1 MTQYY
6 TAKKL
11 KMGDSLQL
19 KTSLEYSQDFYSS
32 VPKSTNFSQRQ
43 FSERKGRFMA
53 ETNCDTKMKQMVNQC
68 INQYMSQAETDCA
81 SSTDINKCLS
91 EQQSLIQTRC
101 NENATPPSVFS
112 KGSLNKYGFVC
123 SQKDT
128 GECDCE
134 AISCTPENFTD
145 GSCTQYSIEGCKK
158 CQTDCINCSSSNIP
172 APSPSNLTSTSSSN
186 IPMPSTPNPVDNKI
200 QSSNLVYYIVIIIVV
215 LLIIALVVYYQY
227 K

>member
-19 KTSLEYSQDFYSS
+19 KTSLDYSQDFHSS
-32 VPKSTNFSQRQ
+32 VPKSTNFSQRAA
-43 FSERKGRFMA
+43 RFMA
-53 ETNCDTKMKQMVNQC
+53 ETNCDTKMTQMVNQC

-172 APSPSNLTSTSSSN
+172 APSPSNLSSTSSSN
-186 IPMPSTPNPVDNKI
+186 IPMPSTPNPTKI
-200 QSSNLVYYIVIIIVV
+200 QSSNLMYYIVIIIIS
-215 LLIIALVVYYQY
+215 LLVIAPVVYMGITW
-227 K
+227 